1 MADSDPSSSSVNDT
15 VTVNVGTL
23 SDEIATAIQQSRTA
37 CRRLGSGL
45 LNSGSDCIGQG
56 ITLTVTVSLIEV
68 DYWSESAI
76 TEHCTPLSRDDDCA
90 YSRAPDPNTR
100 AREKSVC

>member
-1 MADSDPSSSSVNDT
+1 MQCPVMADSDPSSSSVNDT

-56 ITLTVTVSLIEV
+56 ITIDTIVSMV
-68 DYWSESAI
+68 
-76 TEHCTPLSRDDDCA
+76 
-90 YSRAPDPNTR
+90 
-100 AREKSVC
+100 